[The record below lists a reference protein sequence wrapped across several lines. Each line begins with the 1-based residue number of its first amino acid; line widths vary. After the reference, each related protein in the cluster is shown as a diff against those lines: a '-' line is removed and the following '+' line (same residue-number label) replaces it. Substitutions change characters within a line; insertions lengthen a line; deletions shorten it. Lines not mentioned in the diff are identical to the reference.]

1 MVFGPIQPN
10 PLKAARHPERRPIG
24 ISTQRTKEKENMK
37 RLLWVLS
44 VVALTTVAFFTASR
58 HFAVSSESHN
68 GDGSVPEDVTLE
80 AATRGMV
87 RATAAINSNGT
98 VASCFGCNRSST
110 GRVGTGE
117 YQVIFNEP
125 NVQAANGWSRWLQVD
140 TLGRNFWINRSC
152 TTADRS
158 GHVNGVW
165 VSCFDNQ
172 TGAPADTSFFLFVA
186 R

>member
-1 MVFGPIQPN
+1 
-10 PLKAARHPERRPIG
+10 
-24 ISTQRTKEKENMK
+24 MK

-68 GDGSVPEDVTLE
+68 GDGAVPEDVTLE

-140 TLGRNFWINRSC
+140 TLGKNFWINRSC
-152 TTADRS
+152 TTADRT